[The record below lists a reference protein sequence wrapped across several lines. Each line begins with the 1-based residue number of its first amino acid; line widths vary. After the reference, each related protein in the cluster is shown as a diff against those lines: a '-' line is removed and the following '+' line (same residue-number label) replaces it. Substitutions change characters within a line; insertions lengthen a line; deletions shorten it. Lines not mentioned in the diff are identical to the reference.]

1 MKQLKLYKDSAQQ
14 ILDIVHAARAMG
26 LVQGKDFDF
35 EYYPCHGLLEQKH
48 VVFTLY
54 DDKWAS
60 MFALRWS

>member
-35 EYYPCHGLLEQKH
+35 EYYPCHGLLEQNMLFLH
-48 VVFTLY
+48 YMTISGHLC
-54 DDKWAS
+54 
-60 MFALRWS
+60 LR